1 MKTYIEQTFFPSLI
15 PRGWLKLIINFIC
28 KLLCIAIH
36 FTNSLDF
43 FTFSN
48 FPFAYFLA
56 YFFYISVISHSHSPS
71 TPPIF
76 LPIVISY
83 TLIPYSLQP
92 SRASLLS
99 YFPIFFSSKISS
111 LSFYFHPSAIFLFP
125 LNSHYTTLFVNI
137 FFLRFFHIS
146 IDFHQS
152 LCYPYI
158 IKKWNAKVDNLL
170 YPTFRPTPRKTLV
183 SSDIRAS
190 QKNLYLDNFIQNN
203 DPRLLFFEL

>member
-1 MKTYIEQTFFPSLI
+1 M
-15 PRGWLKLIINFIC
+15 G
-28 KLLCIAIH
+28 IAIH

-56 YFFYISVISHSHSPS
+56 YSLAYFLYISIHPLPH
-71 TPPIF
+71 F

-92 SRASLLS
+92 PQTSHLS
-99 YFPIFFSSKISS
+99 YFPIFFSSKTSS

-170 YPTFRPTPRKTLV
+170 
-183 SSDIRAS
+183 
-190 QKNLYLDNFIQNN
+190 
-203 DPRLLFFEL
+203 

>member
-1 MKTYIEQTFFPSLI
+1 M
-15 PRGWLKLIINFIC
+15 G
-28 KLLCIAIH
+28 IAIH
-36 FTNSLDF
+36 FTNSLYF
-43 FTFSN
+43 FAFSN

-56 YFFYISVISHSHSPS
+56 YFLSFSIHSPH
-71 TPPIF
+71 F
-76 LPIVISY
+76 LPIVIPY

-92 SRASLLS
+92 SQASLLS
-99 YFPIFFSSKISS
+99 YFPIFFSFKISS

-170 YPTFRPTPRKTLV
+170 
-183 SSDIRAS
+183 
-190 QKNLYLDNFIQNN
+190 
-203 DPRLLFFEL
+203 